1 MTSQAE
7 QPSKHAGARR
17 PNPVL
22 ALLGR
27 ALETA
32 LDRAI
37 DLDPE
42 TRAALRAL
50 DGRAVTVEFRHTP
63 LAMRIAVAGD
73 RLAIGP
79 AFKGESALRVAATPS
94 ALLGLAL
101 ARGFG
106 REGTVTPG
114 SVEVAGDADLARRL
128 ERLASRFSPDFDEAF
143 ARVFGDVAGFQIAR
157 ALRRALAGA
166 RDSAQAFARDTAE
179 FLTEE
184 SRDLVA
190 KAEIESFL
198 DDVDAL
204 RERTDRLEARVRRLA
219 AQRGKPTA

>member
-1 MTSQAE
+1 MSAH
-7 QPSKHAGARR
+7 PDDIRR

-22 ALLGR
+22 ALFGR

-32 LDRAI
+32 LDRLV

-42 TRAALRAL
+42 TRTALRSL
-50 DGRAVTVEFRHTP
+50 DGRAITIEFRNTP

-79 AFKGESALRVAATPS
+79 AFEGESALRVAASPA

-101 ARGFG
+101 ARG
-106 REGTVTPG
+106 REGGVTPG
-114 SVEVAGDADLARRL
+114 RVEIAGDAELARRV
-128 ERLASRFSPDFDEAF
+128 ERIASRFAPDFDEAF

-157 ALRRALAGA
+157 AVRHALAFA
-166 RDSAQAFARDTAE
+166 RKSAAALARDTAE

-190 KAEIESFL
+190 KPELDAFL

-204 RERTDRLEARVRRLA
+204 RERADRLDARVRRLA
-219 AQRGKPTA
+219 ASGVAKNGNPAA